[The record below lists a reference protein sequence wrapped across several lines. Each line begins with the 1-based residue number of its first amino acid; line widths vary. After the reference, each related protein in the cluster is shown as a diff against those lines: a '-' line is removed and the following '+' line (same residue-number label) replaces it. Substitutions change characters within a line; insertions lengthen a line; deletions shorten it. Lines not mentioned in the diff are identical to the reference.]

1 MYGKYVYTAAATMNN
16 IIDDIA
22 AIIAGQTNP
31 ASLIAA
37 VSPDTQLDGTIATTW
52 SVFDNATGSNN
63 PRVILRSVISDAAG
77 KYKYLGLG
85 DSSGSMVVYTYESWN
100 ASTHAGTNAVSV
112 TWAQGIGSSKTM
124 TISANSKGA
133 YISRPAVDSTTLI
146 AGAVVTEFDRWDIW
160 RTTAA
165 TYPDALLCYAGSG
178 WGNSTSNGAPLAST
192 PPYVAADR
200 AKIPRV
206 KKGNAAGDSVA
217 LSVNWVPVGMAFS
230 LHDPM
235 NASSMPLTRVRSA
248 DETTYAPTSPM
259 GVGHWVQGF
268 MGGMMSGYADVYWST
283 TAAGANFNELVVDS
297 KTYVVNNVDANNV
310 LLIRKV

>member
-52 SVFDNATGSNN
+52 SVFDNATGSDN

-85 DSSGSMVVYTYESWN
+85 DNAGSMVVYTYESWN
-100 ASTHAGTNAVSV
+100 ASTHVGTNAVSV
-112 TWAQGIGSSKTM
+112 TWAQGAGSSKTM
-124 TISANSKGA
+124 SISANSKGA
-133 YISRPAVDSTTLI
+133 YISRPAVDSTTQI

-160 RTTAA
+160 RTTAS

-178 WGNSTSNGAPLAST
+178 WGSSSGSNGAPTGRSA
-192 PPYVAADR
+192 PFVAADR
-200 AKIPRV
+200 ARSPRV
-206 KKGNAAGDSVA
+206 KKGDAAGDSTA
-217 LSVNWVPVGMAFS
+217 LSVNWAPIGMMLS
-230 LHDPM
+230 VHDA
-235 NASSMPLTRVRSA
+235 NLPLPLARVRSA
-248 DETTYAPTSPM
+248 DETSYAPTSPM

-268 MGGMMSGYADVYWST
+268 MGGMMSQYSDVYWST
-283 TAAGANFNELVVDS
+283 AAAGANFNELVVDS